1 MWDLEPDPGFIS
13 WFCHL
18 TGNFPICKMD
28 LNNNTY
34 LKGIGGELNGII
46 PLKHLGAGHI
56 VSLQEVVVFHDGE
69 NSSE

>member
-1 MWDLEPDPGFIS
+1 
-13 WFCHL
+13 
-18 TGNFPICKMD
+18 MD

-69 NSSE
+69 HSSE